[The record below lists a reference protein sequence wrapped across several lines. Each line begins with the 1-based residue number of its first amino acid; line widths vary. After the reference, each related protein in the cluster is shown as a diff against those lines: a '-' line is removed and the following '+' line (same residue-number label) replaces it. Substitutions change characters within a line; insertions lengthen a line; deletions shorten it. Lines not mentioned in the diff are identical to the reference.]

1 MNAVNKSIL
10 FMLMSTLSL
19 SVTGLLAKQLSGEL
33 SVTLFSFL
41 RFLVPAFILLILLR
55 VKNLTFPK
63 AG

>member
-41 RFLVPAFILLILLR
+41 RFLVPALILLILLR
-55 VKNLTFPK
+55 VKNL
-63 AG
+63 

>member
-41 RFLVPAFILLILLR
+41 RFWCLR
-55 VKNLTFPK
+55 LSCLSYFV
-63 AG
+63 

>member
-41 RFLVPAFILLILLR
+41 RFFGACAYLAY
-55 VKNLTFPK
+55 LTSCEKPYLS
-63 AG
+63 